1 MTSPQVCADIPA
13 IDMTPAQIQTIC
25 ELYGYKIIWISPTA
39 HKFGENPPGWMIL
52 IRHVS
57 DHEMIDENG
66 VIHLLQARGETDK
79 RLWFTSLLDLTRK
92 IKML

>member
-1 MTSPQVCADIPA
+1 MTSPQACADILA
-13 IDMTPAQIQTIC
+13 VDMTPAQIQTIC
-25 ELYGYKIIWISPTA
+25 ELYGYKIIWITPSA
-39 HKFGENPPGWMIL
+39 DKFGIRPHGWGIL

-79 RLWFTSLLDLTRK
+79 RIWFTSLLDLTHK